1 MKYRKRPVRVFAQL
15 DAGFDVVRPQR
26 AWRQLQP
33 AAIADDGVVA
43 CDGPLPLD
51 AKDLGEQHRSGGN
64 ECALRNLRRAGKTR
78 IMRRIIE
85 LANETIGGHDV
96 GGPRKAEVFWQ
107 PIQQR
112 AKQALPA
119 APAVPR
125 GGRSMLDAKPLE
137 RAPHLGETLFVDR
150 LAGLGREKVMAAAI
164 SVEARRQGLR
174 REHFEQ
180 SLKCRDGAFLLDQK
194 G

>member
-64 ECALRNLRRAGKTR
+64 ECALRNLRRAGKAP
-78 IMRRIIE
+78 IIR
-85 LANETIGGHDV
+85 
-96 GGPRKAEVFWQ
+96 PEVNT
-107 PIQQR
+107 
-112 AKQALPA
+112 
-119 APAVPR
+119 APAPTVAHPVRATTQPR
-125 GGRSMLDAKPLE
+125 SSYGPTA
-137 RAPHLGETLFVDR
+137 
-150 LAGLGREKVMAAAI
+150 
-164 SVEARRQGLR
+164 
-174 REHFEQ
+174 
-180 SLKCRDGAFLLDQK
+180 
-194 G
+194 